1 MALLDQVS
9 KIFIKQ
15 YWIKNDLFYGS
26 LNIFGDYV
34 RFIFVENP
42 GIAFGI
48 DTSRY
53 HLYITLLTILA
64 IIFLSYYLYKLVVKN
79 SYESLSWSFILG
91 GAIGNCIDRI
101 LVLIPSYNYS
111 GVIDFIDIGFNQYR
125 WYTFNLADTSI
136 TLGLIIYIYQTYI
149 LKLNES
155 VEEENT
161 I

>member
-53 HLYITLLTILA
+53 HFYITLLTILA
-64 IIFLSYYLYKLVVKN
+64 IIFLSYYLYKLVAKN

-91 GAIGNCIDRI
+91 GAMGNCIDRI
-101 LVLIPSYNYS
+101 LVLIPNYNYS

>member
-111 GVIDFIDIGFNQYR
+111 GVIDFIDIGLNQYR

>member
-111 GVIDFIDIGFNQYR
+111 GVIDFIDIGLNQYR

-149 LKLNES
+149 LKLTES

>member
-101 LVLIPSYNYS
+101 LVLIPNYNYS
-111 GVIDFIDIGFNQYR
+111 GVIDFIDIGLNQYR

>member
-1 MALLDQVS
+1 VALLDQVS

-53 HLYITLLTILA
+53 HFYITLLTILA

-111 GVIDFIDIGFNQYR
+111 GVIDFIDIGLNQYR

-149 LKLNES
+149 LKLTES

>member
-15 YWIKNDLFYGS
+15 YWIRNDLFKGS

-34 RFIFVENP
+34 KFIFVENP

-53 HLYITLLTILA
+53 HFYITLLTILA
-64 IIFLSYYLYKLVVKN
+64 IIFLSYYLYKLVAEN

-101 LVLIPSYNYS
+101 LVLIPNYNYT
-111 GVIDFIDIGFNQYR
+111 GVIDFIDIGLNQYR

>member
-15 YWIKNDLFYGS
+15 YWIKNDLFYS
-26 LNIFGDYV
+26 SVNIFGDYV

-64 IIFLSYYLYKLVVKN
+64 IIFLSYYLYKLATEN

-91 GAIGNCIDRI
+91 GAMGNCIDRI
-101 LVLIPSYNYS
+101 LVFIPNYNYT
-111 GVIDFIDIGFNQYR
+111 GVIDFIDIGLNQYR

-136 TLGLIIYIYQTYI
+136 TVGLIIYIYKTYI
-149 LKLNES
+149 LKLNKS
-155 VEEENT
+155 VEEKNT

>member
-1 MALLDQVS
+1 MALFDQVS

-15 YWIKNDLFYGS
+15 YWIENDLFYSS
-26 LNIFGDYV
+26 LNVFGDYV

-53 HLYITLLTILA
+53 HLYITLLTIIA
-64 IIFLSYYLYKLVVKN
+64 IIFLSYYLYKLVVEN

-101 LVLIPSYNYS
+101 LVLIPSYSYT

-125 WYTFNLADTSI
+125 WFTFNLADTSI
-136 TLGLIIYIYQTYI
+136 TVGLIIYIYQTYI
-149 LKLNES
+149 LKLNKS
-155 VEEENT
+155 IEEETT

>member
-1 MALLDQVS
+1 VALLDQVS

-111 GVIDFIDIGFNQYR
+111 GVIDFIDIGLNQYR

-149 LKLNES
+149 LKLTES

>member
-53 HLYITLLTILA
+53 HFYITLLTMLA
-64 IIFLSYYLYKLVVKN
+64 IIFLSYYLYKLVAEN

>member
-64 IIFLSYYLYKLVVKN
+64 IIFLSYYLYKLVAKN

-91 GAIGNCIDRI
+91 GAMGNCIDRI
-101 LVLIPSYNYS
+101 LVLIPNYNYS
-111 GVIDFIDIGFNQYR
+111 GVIDFIDIGLNQYR